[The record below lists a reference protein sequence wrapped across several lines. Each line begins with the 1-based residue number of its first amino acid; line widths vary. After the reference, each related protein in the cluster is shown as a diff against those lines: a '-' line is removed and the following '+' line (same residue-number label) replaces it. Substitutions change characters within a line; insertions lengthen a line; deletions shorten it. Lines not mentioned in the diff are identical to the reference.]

1 MDPTSSPIFKK
12 QLSQISLSPAPK
24 SISQPRDGA
33 NSVEG
38 VGGGEGR
45 GGGEEKEEEEKEE
58 QEEEEEEGQVW
69 PVSEDRPSSPSFTTW
84 VGQAMA
90 MKAVRSKVSVFFP
103 RGSS

>member
-24 SISQPRDGA
+24 SIISQPRDGA

-45 GGGEEKEEEEKEE
+45 GRGGKEEEEKEE
-58 QEEEEEEGQVW
+58 QEEEERQVW

-90 MKAVRSKVSVFFP
+90 MNAVRSKVSVFFP